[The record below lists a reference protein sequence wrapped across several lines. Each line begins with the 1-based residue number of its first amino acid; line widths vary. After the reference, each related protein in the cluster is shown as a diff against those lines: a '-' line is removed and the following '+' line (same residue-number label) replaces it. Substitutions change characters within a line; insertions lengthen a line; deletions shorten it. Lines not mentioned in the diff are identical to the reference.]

1 MGAATEKITAAKKS
15 SSAKKYA
22 PGPKSKALG
31 DQLIAMNR
39 DPLTFLVKVAREY
52 PDIATFKLGPQRTFL
67 FSKPEYVEDVL
78 VANDWN
84 FVKGRG
90 LQRARKVLGNG
101 LLTSEGN
108 FHRRQRR
115 LSQPAFHRQRIA
127 GYAATMV
134 DYTARTRER
143 WQAGETRDLA
153 QEMMQLT
160 LAIVAKT
167 LFDADVESEA
177 KEIGA
182 ALTEVLEMFATF
194 TSPLTEILDKLPLPR
209 NRRVQQG
216 KERLDATIYRI
227 LEERRISGE
236 DRGDLLSMLLLAQD
250 TEEQSGGMSDEQLR
264 DEVMTLFLAG
274 HETTANAL
282 AWTWYLLSQNPEVEA
297 KLHAE
302 LDRVLGGRLPTV
314 DDVQELSY
322 TEKVL
327 TESMRM
333 FPPVWVMGRRAVS
346 SYKAGGYYVPAGA
359 IVLLSQYVIH
369 HDERYYA
376 EPEKFDPERWTP
388 EARAARPKYSYFPFG
403 GGPRLCIG
411 EQFAWMEGILLIATL
426 AQKWKLRLVPGH
438 PVAPQPLITLRP
450 RHGMKMTLELR

>member
-1 MGAATEKITAAKKS
+1 MGSATEKVIAAKKS
-15 SSAKKYA
+15 SSTKKYA

-39 DPLTFLVKVAREY
+39 DPLSFLLKVAREY

-134 DYTARTRER
+134 DYTARARER

-182 ALTEVLEMFATF
+182 ALTEVLEMFSTF

-216 KERLDATIYRI
+216 KDRLDATIYRI
-227 LEERRISGE
+227 LEERR
-236 DRGDLLSMLLLAQD
+236 D
-250 TEEQSGGMSDEQLR
+250 
-264 DEVMTLFLAG
+264 V
-274 HETTANAL
+274 
-282 AWTWYLLSQNPEVEA
+282 
-297 KLHAE
+297 
-302 LDRVLGGRLPTV
+302 GR
-314 DDVQELSY
+314 
-322 TEKVL
+322 
-327 TESMRM
+327 
-333 FPPVWVMGRRAVS
+333 
-346 SYKAGGYYVPAGA
+346 A
-359 IVLLSQYVIH
+359 I
-369 HDERYYA
+369 A
-376 EPEKFDPERWTP
+376 
-388 EARAARPKYSYFPFG
+388 
-403 GGPRLCIG
+403 
-411 EQFAWMEGILLIATL
+411 
-426 AQKWKLRLVPGH
+426 
-438 PVAPQPLITLRP
+438 
-450 RHGMKMTLELR
+450 